1 MLRPVPPTDEN
12 ADQPPADEESKRFPT
27 RELRDPKVL
36 RAVAHPVRIR
46 ILEELSLGPLT
57 ATEVAERVG
66 ESPANCSWHLRQLAK
81 YDFVEEAGG
90 GTGRRRPWRMILRAH
105 AWGTDEDDAELAVA
119 SDALTQ
125 VFLARQN
132 EVLHAWLAARRSEPP
147 VWRDAQL
154 ILQGGAWLTAAE
166 LTELD
171 EAFKELLMRHVDR
184 IANPAVRPP
193 GARLIR
199 FLAWGVPA
207 IDVPPTPDP
216 S

>member
-1 MLRPVPPTDEN
+1 MLRPVPP
-12 ADQPPADEESKRFPT
+12 PADETPLDDGPKIPT

-36 RAVAHPVRIR
+36 RALAHPVRIR

-90 GTGRRRPWRMILRAH
+90 GAGRRRPWQIIMRAH
-105 AWGTDEDDAELAVA
+105 AWGTGEDDAELAVA

-125 VFLARQN
+125 VFLDRQN
-132 EVLHAWLAARRSEPP
+132 EVLHAWLATRRSEPA
-147 VWRDAQL
+147 VWRDAEL
-154 ILQGGAWLTAAE
+154 VLQGGKWLTAQE
-166 LTELD
+166 LTELG

-184 IANPAVRPP
+184 MIDPAVRPP

-207 IDVPPTPDP
+207 VGVPPTPEP